1 VKEKVFGRKEFTTM
15 QKLTFIVPFEVPQGQ
30 EEEMHRQWHE
40 AAEPLSH
47 APGFLSARLYEIDV
61 EVEDYLRQH
70 IPGLFW
76 LRDRFRFVNIA
87 EWASLSHYEAAIH
100 TLREG
105 KAITFPSYPAYYRL
119 AGVSGKI
126 AEATRPEAPRTEQAF
141 TFIIPFEVPEG
152 QEAEMR
158 RQFKEVV
165 EGMGRV
171 EGSFGPGLYE
181 LDTEAEAHLR
191 SFLSAQAREVP
202 ASKPTFRFV
211 NVAEWASVSHY
222 EAVMLSRRRV
232 KPISF
237 PGHGAYYRVV
247 AEYTGPLVEKSE
259 ARSR

>member
-1 VKEKVFGRKEFTTM
+1 M
-15 QKLTFIVPFEVPQGQ
+15 SKLTFIVPFEVPQGQ
-30 EEEMHRQWHE
+30 EAEMRRQWHG

-47 APGFLSARLYEIDV
+47 APGFLSARLYEIST
-61 EVEDYLRQH
+61 EVEDYMRQH

-87 EWASLSHYEAAIH
+87 GWASLSHYEAAMQS
-100 TLREG
+100 TRER
-105 KAITFPSYPAYYRL
+105 KTITFPSYPACYRL

-126 AEATRPEAPRTEQAF
+126 AGSGRPEVPRTDQAF
-141 TFIIPFEVPEG
+141 TFVIPFEVPEG
-152 QEAEMR
+152 QEEEMR

-165 EGMGRV
+165 EGMEHV
-171 EGSFGPGLYE
+171 EGAFGPGLYE

-191 SFLSAQAREVP
+191 SFLSAQAKAIP
-202 ASKPTFRFV
+202 ASEPAFRFV

-222 EAVMLSRRRV
+222 EAAMLSRRQV

-247 AEYTGPLVEKSE
+247 AEYSGSSK
-259 ARSR
+259 